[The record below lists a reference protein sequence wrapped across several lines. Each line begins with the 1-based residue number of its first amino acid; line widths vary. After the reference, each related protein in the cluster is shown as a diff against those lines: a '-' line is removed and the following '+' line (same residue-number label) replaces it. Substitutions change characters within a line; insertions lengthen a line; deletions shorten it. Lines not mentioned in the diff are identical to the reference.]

1 MLHIIGRN
9 NSSNVQKVLWTC
21 AEIGLDFERTDFGGP
36 FGGNDDPEYRAKNP
50 NGLIPTVEDGDLVL
64 WESNSIVRYLAA
76 KHGGGSRFYPADP
89 GARALADRWMDWQ
102 LTVIWPA
109 LLPAFL
115 NLIRTP
121 EDKRDMDVVATAV
134 AKANAAAKILDTHL
148 TTNAYLGGA
157 DFTIGDI
164 PVGVVTYRYMNLDIE
179 RPSLPNLEA
188 YYARLCNR
196 PGYQKYLMIGLS

>member
-21 AEIGLDFERTDFGGP
+21 AELDVDFKRTDLGGP

-50 NGLIPTVEDGDLVL
+50 NGLIPTIEDGDLVL

-76 KHGGGSRFYPADP
+76 KHDDGRGFYPTDP
-89 GARALADRWMDWQ
+89 GARALAERWMDWQ
-102 LTVIWPA
+102 LSVIWPA

-121 EDKRDMDVVATAV
+121 EDQRDMKAVEIAV
-134 AKANAAAKILDTHL
+134 AKAGEAAKILDAHL
-148 TTNAYLGGA
+148 KTNDYLGGA

-164 PVGVVTYRYMNLDIE
+164 PVGVVIYRYMNLDIA
-179 RPSLPNLEA
+179 RPELPNLTA
-188 YYARLCNR
+188 YYARLCDR